1 MSNSMI
7 AIFHI
12 PTSMWVSEIKNGN
25 AILVNNPNEIKEDY
39 LFTRKTS
46 LAAYRTIQEF
56 QQKNNY
62 SVKTVSFNSP
72 MTLRNV
78 LR

>member
-12 PTSMWVSEIKNGN
+12 PTSMWLSQIINEN
-25 AILVNNPNEIKEDY
+25 AILVNNPEDIKEDW

-46 LAAYRTIQEF
+46 LEAHRTIQGLK
-56 QQKNNY
+56 QKNNY